1 MAPGATQTGFLP
13 DIKGNSSIVGAVG
26 NGGAV
31 LVRTN
36 SKGSVRTSNTMST
49 DLSHFKKASPEAL
62 ALMMKNLKN
71 NNKGSKQAWV
81 PGGQNLKKDPQAAAA

>member
-1 MAPGATQTGFLP
+1 MPMAPGATQTGFLP
-13 DIKGNSSIVGAVG
+13 DIKGS
-26 NGGAV
+26 GGAAAMASSGVGGV
-31 LVRTN
+31 LVRSN

-71 NNKGSKQAWV
+71 NNKGAKQAWV
-81 PGGQNLKKDPQAAAA
+81 PGGQNLKKDA